1 MTSLCERGIP
11 SSTDPCPP
19 TKRCAKYMMA
29 TGSAAGSPRPL
40 SSSRNAKEKNGGKEM
55 VEIKARP
62 YQLELLD
69 ASLNDNTIVNLGTG
83 AGKTFIAVMLIRELS
98 HQILDPFEEVGTQR
112 TVFLVNTGIIK
123 VMLI

>member
-1 MTSLCERGIP
+1 
-11 SSTDPCPP
+11 
-19 TKRCAKYMMA
+19 MMA
-29 TGSAAGSPRPL
+29 TGRAADSPRPP
-40 SSSRNAKEKNGGKEM
+40 SYSRNAKDKNGGKEM

-98 HQILDPFEEVGTQR
+98 YQILDRFGGEDAQR
-112 TVFLVNTGIIK
+112 TVFLVNTGII
-123 VMLI
+123 

>member
-1 MTSLCERGIP
+1 
-11 SSTDPCPP
+11 
-19 TKRCAKYMMA
+19 
-29 TGSAAGSPRPL
+29 
-40 SSSRNAKEKNGGKEM
+40 M

-98 HQILDPFEEVGTQR
+98 HQILDPFKGEDAQR
-112 TVFLVNTGIIK
+112 TVFLVNTGII
-123 VMLI
+123 

>member
-1 MTSLCERGIP
+1 
-11 SSTDPCPP
+11 
-19 TKRCAKYMMA
+19 
-29 TGSAAGSPRPL
+29 
-40 SSSRNAKEKNGGKEM
+40 M

-98 HQILDPFEEVGTQR
+98 HQILDPFEEEGTQR

-123 VMLI
+123 VMLNMITLKKTNMTS